1 MKNLVLATAT
11 FAALA
16 FSSATFASGAD
27 HFEAKES
34 KTLKEAVANFSEYNK
49 KLEDVL
55 AGELTPQAM
64 NQVHELTYTLE
75 NALGK
80 ISEEFEGLAVTLEE
94 VHLSSER
101 METDKVQE
109 YGEQYLNTSRE
120 VIQ

>member
-16 FSSATFASGAD
+16 FSSAAFASGPD